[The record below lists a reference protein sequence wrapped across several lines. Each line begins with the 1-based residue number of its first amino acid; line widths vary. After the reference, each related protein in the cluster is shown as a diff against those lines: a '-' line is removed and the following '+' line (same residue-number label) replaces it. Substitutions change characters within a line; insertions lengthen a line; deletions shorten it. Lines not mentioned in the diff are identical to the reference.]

1 MVVYPPE
8 MIDPEDRTMTDAL
21 DQGLIDPATWRRG
34 INDLKATIGRGTF
47 HYTFF
52 KAIARKA
59 ID

>member
-1 MVVYPPE
+1 
-8 MIDPEDRTMTDAL
+8 MIDPEDRTMKDAL